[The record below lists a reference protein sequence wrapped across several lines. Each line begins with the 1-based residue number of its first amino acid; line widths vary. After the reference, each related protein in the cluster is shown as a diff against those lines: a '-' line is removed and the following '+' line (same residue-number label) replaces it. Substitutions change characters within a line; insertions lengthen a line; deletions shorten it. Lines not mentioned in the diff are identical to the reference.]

1 MTNLERATTPQIA
14 VKVSGL
20 YKIFGTHP
28 KKMLPEVLNGMN
40 KEQLR
45 EQFNPTL
52 GLDNIDLEIPQGS
65 IQVIMGLSGSGKSTL
80 VRHFNRLIEPT
91 AGEIWVNDVDV
102 MSLPKR
108 ALQGFRQNYLAMV
121 FQRFALL
128 PHYTIVENVMFG
140 LSIKKEKAKIRQQR
154 AQYWIERVG
163 LKGYEDS
170 YPNQLSGG
178 MQQRV
183 GLARALASDVPIL
196 LMDEAFSALDP
207 LIRTDMQSML
217 LDLQQELGKTIIF
230 ITHDL
235 EEALRL
241 GDKIAVLREGQI
253 VQNAEPAKIIMH
265 PADDYVKSFVK
276 EVNRGKVIRCKSIMQ
291 RPSERTNLPEIDSE
305 TTLEDALRQ
314 LNAEQADAAHI
325 VSKKGFRIG
334 FIDIN
339 TIVQTMLPEEKG

>member
-1 MTNLERATTPQIA
+1 M
-14 VKVSGL
+14 
-20 YKIFGTHP
+20 
-28 KKMLPEVLNGMN
+28 
-40 KEQLR
+40 
-45 EQFNPTL
+45 
-52 GLDNIDLEIPQGS
+52 
-65 IQVIMGLSGSGKSTL
+65 
-80 VRHFNRLIEPT
+80 
-91 AGEIWVNDVDV
+91 
-102 MSLPKR
+102 
-108 ALQGFRQNYLAMV
+108 
-121 FQRFALL
+121 
-128 PHYTIVENVMFG
+128 
-140 LSIKKEKAKIRQQR
+140 
-154 AQYWIERVG
+154 G

-276 EVNRGKVIRCKSIMQ
+276 EVNRDKVIRCKSIMQ
-291 RPSERTNLPEIDSE
+291 RPAERTNLPEIDSE